1 MQRTVLLPVAAL
13 LVLLPALGCGKLQ
26 ARVELKKG
34 NSFYSQEAYSKA
46 VDQFKKGL
54 ELDPDATFAWRSLGL
69 SALALYRPGDD
80 SPQNIENAET
90 AINAFEKYLAD
101 YPDDEKIEQYLMS
114 TLVNAKKYD
123 EALAFIDRRLK
134 EKPEEA
140 QKLQKYKVTILTQAG
155 RLDQAFQLASGLQGQ
170 EQAEALYSIGVSAW
184 DKAYRDPSI
193 TYEER
198 ISVVDMGLQSLKQAL
213 NLKKDY
219 FEAMAY
225 YSLLYREKAKAE
237 TDATKRLEYTAT
249 ADDWLKKAI
258 ELRKKSQPKPQQ
270 TPAQT

>member
-80 SPQNIENAET
+80 SPQNIEYADT

-140 QKLQKYKVTILTQAG
+140 AKLQKYKVTILTQAG
-155 RLDQAFQLASGLQGQ
+155 RLDQAFQLASQLKGQ

-213 NLKKDY
+213 DLKKDY

-237 TDATKRLEYTAT
+237 TDANKRLEYTAT
-249 ADDWLKKAI
+249 ADEWLKKAV
-258 ELRKKSQPKPQQ
+258 ELRKKSQPQKA
-270 TPAQT
+270 PATT

>member
-13 LVLLPALGCGKLQ
+13 LVVLPALGCGKVQ

-34 NSFYSQEAYSKA
+34 NSFYQQESYTKA
-46 VDQFKKGL
+46 IAQFKKGL

-80 SPQNIENAET
+80 SPQNVEYADT

-101 YPDDEKIEQYLMS
+101 YPDDEKIEEYLMS

-123 EALAFIDRRLK
+123 EALAFIDRRVK

-140 QKLQKYKVTILTQAG
+140 PKLQKYRVTILTQAG
-155 RLDQAFQLASGLQGQ
+155 RLDQAFQLASNLPGK
-170 EQAEALYSIGVSAW
+170 ERAEALYSIGVSAW

-198 ISVVDMGLQSLKQAL
+198 NSVVDMGLQALKQAL
-213 NLKKDY
+213 DLKKDY

-225 YSLLYREKAKAE
+225 YSLLFREKAKVE
-237 TDATKRLEYTAT
+237 TDANKRLEYTAT
-249 ADDWLKKAI
+249 ADEWLKKAV
-258 ELRKKSQPKPQQ
+258 ELRKKSQPQ
-270 TPAQT
+270 PAPANT